1 VSVASAI
8 DAARVTAWL
17 TDRLPELEP
26 PLVFERVGE
35 GQSNLT
41 FRVADGA
48 GRTVVLRRPPL
59 GEILASAHDVAR
71 EYRILTALRPADV
84 PVPAT
89 LGLCEDLAVTGAP
102 FYAMEHV
109 DGLVVTRQATAER
122 LAPAAR
128 ATAGHSLAATLAQ
141 LHRVDLDVIGLGGLR
156 RRESLA
162 ARQLRRWKGQ
172 WAASKT
178 RNLPAIDEVADYL
191 AARMPEERETVLL
204 HGDYHLHNLVLGED
218 GSVRAILD
226 WELCTAGDP
235 LADVGQMLAYWRELR
250 DRDGLFREPV
260 AALDGFPDD
269 SRLAQ
274 SYAKASGRDVDDI
287 GYWVAFAYWKIAI
300 IVEGVYRRWLNNP
313 ENGAAAGTLGPAVER
328 LANLARDATQPARG
342 GEPLTAAGSGTLK
355 SNQPWSD
362 RGSRG
367 RTGEGRSH
375 GTGQSR
381 PS

>member
-1 VSVASAI
+1 MTVTSAI
-8 DAARVTAWL
+8 DAARVTVWL
-17 TDRLPELEP
+17 TDRLPDLEP
-26 PLVFERVGE
+26 PLEFERVGE

-48 GRTVVLRRPPL
+48 GRAVVLRRPPL

-84 PVPAT
+84 PVPMT
-89 LGLCEDLAVTGAP
+89 LGLCEDVGVTGAP

-109 DGLVVTRQATAER
+109 DGLVLTRLATAER
-122 LAPAAR
+122 LAPEQRAA
-128 ATAGHSLAATLAQ
+128 AGQALAATLAQ
-141 LHRVDLDVIGLGGLR
+141 LHRVDLDAIGLAGLR
-156 RRESLA
+156 RPESLA
-162 ARQLRRWKGQ
+162 ARQLRRWKRQ
-172 WAASKT
+172 WDASKT
-178 RNLPAIDEVADYL
+178 RDLPAIDEVAEYL

-235 LADVGQMLAYWRELR
+235 LADVGQMVAYWNELG

-260 AALDGFPDD
+260 AALDGFPDA
-269 SRLAQ
+269 SRLAAC
-274 SYAKASGRDVDDI
+274 YAKASGRHLDDV

-313 ENGAAAGTLGPAVER
+313 ENGADAGTLGPAVAR
-328 LANLARDATQPARG
+328 LANLARDAA
-342 GEPLTAAGSGTLK
+342 
-355 SNQPWSD
+355 
-362 RGSRG
+362 
-367 RTGEGRSH
+367 H
-375 GTGQSR
+375 GHAVVTR
-381 PS
+381 